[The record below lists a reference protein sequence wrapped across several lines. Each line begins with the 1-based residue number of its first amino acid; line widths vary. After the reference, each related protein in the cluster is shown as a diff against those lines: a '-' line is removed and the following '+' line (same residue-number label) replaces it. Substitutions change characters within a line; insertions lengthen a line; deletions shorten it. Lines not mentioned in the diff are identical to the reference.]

1 MKRKLTVIGLFAGTL
16 IVAAISRA
24 AVTDFASLD
33 GAAAEGVDI
42 ATAWR
47 LGFGEVAGVSFVSPR
62 GPLWQL
68 LAWVGALG
76 ATDDPARF
84 VGARC
89 AILSLASLAVASW
102 SGWRAGADDRGSLF
116 ALVGLGWLVLQH
128 PEETLPSMLA
138 LAAIL
143 GALRPPEGDA
153 AEETSAG
160 ALAGLLA
167 GSAAWIDPGI
177 TLGLGA
183 SLAGALGLAE
193 RGARARVAVTL
204 GTYALLALALAAVVG
219 SSPLKVDWAPEGDG
233 RPAAL
238 TLAVVSG
245 LLAAGL
251 HRVDRVAA
259 GWIFAALPLTILGAA
274 RGDTP
279 AAYVGSLPV
288 TGALLLASVR
298 LWPRSV
304 LAGSL
309 ATLLF
314 LVVTIGWV
322 GHVGMGSAPEIHAVT
337 QAATLLEAPGET
349 PARGDLPR
357 VAQRISRLSGCV
369 VLPRRLAAAALV
381 TERPGPWWPSD
392 RGSGARLAEEIR
404 RARCPWAVVTGPLPG
419 PRIEGADEVFDR
431 ADLALAERY
440 AVHERLGPA
449 THLLSLASATVP
461 ASRSPLPLRT
471 DGALAPNQA
480 LRACSGSSNSSQG
493 LFAKAPRCGGKAAF
507 ASPENDAPAA
517 LLAPNTGAPWNE
529 ALDLGLAVRPT
540 RFELDRSVPLDRV
553 LSIELEDLVGE
564 PTALIVTV
572 RDDGRDV
579 GVARRFPLDHGQA
592 LVTPE
597 PRLAWWRWLTR
608 WSSAE
613 PRTWDSV
620 DLSLDRGTATVAR
633 VTVLEPIDAT
643 RGDAPTR
650 CTTDRALQA
659 PPFARNAAA
668 RREGDL
674 IALDPSPPG
683 AVAELGYL
691 AIPCDDTCLVGEVGL
706 LDGAGPSHTL
716 QFEASVFDGGEELHS
731 VRYEIGRGWR
741 KPFELPLHPWS
752 GRELLLRFT
761 ARAPGA
767 DLRGLAR
774 LFSPRLARCSGLPSL
789 VTRLHD
795 EARHE
800 VEHGAPRMIGDTLEL
815 PVRERGAP
823 PTEVR
828 VPLQLERPSCL
839 AVEVAAAQHD
849 SWVTVLVGVVEGGRL
864 RRLVRETFGPGD
876 VEVRPLTDRDLRGW
890 TGRKIE
896 LYLAAWSTTPHEA
909 SGVARLIR
917 PQLHTCGEEPRW
929 LFH

>member
-33 GAAAEGVDI
+33 GATAEGVDI

-102 SGWRAGADDRGSLF
+102 SGWRTGADDRGSLF

-167 GSAAWIDPGI
+167 GLAAWIDPGI
-177 TLGLGA
+177 TFGLGA
-183 SLAGALGLAE
+183 SLTVALGLTE
-193 RGARARVAVTL
+193 RGGRARGAMAL
-204 GTYALLALALAAVVG
+204 ATYALFALALGAVVG
-219 SSPLKVDWAPEGDG
+219 FATLRVDWAADGDG

-251 HRVDRVAA
+251 HRADRVTA

-288 TGALLLASVR
+288 TGALLLAGVR

-314 LVVTIGWV
+314 LVVIVGWV

-419 PRIEGADEVFDR
+419 PRMEGADEVFDR

-471 DGALAPNQA
+471 DGAL
-480 LRACSGSSNSSQG
+480 R
-493 LFAKAPRCGGKAAF
+493 
-507 ASPENDAPAA
+507 
-517 LLAPNTGAPWNE
+517 
-529 ALDLGLAVRPT
+529 VRPT

-643 RGDAPTR
+643 RGDAPNR

-774 LFSPRLARCSGLPSL
+774 LFSPRLARCSGHPSL